1 MDSSFIPGADSDE
14 GDTYKDPKEKIAF
27 MVKNLEGLEM
37 QASEGAEPAV
47 VPLEGKSFHDQLL
60 ALKESVARKK
70 FEIEGL
76 KLSNEQHSMVAQEID
91 DKMSV
96 IEGAHAKDLMKLG
109 ESQKEETAKM
119 ERVLGSMKETK
130 AEVEGQLRK
139 KKEAVAALELSILDL
154 QAGVTDLSKRVQSA
168 EAEAEA
174 EIDASD
180 AEITTKK
187 SQAVS
192 KTTTLQTQAET
203 DNAEASQAQADLRD
217 LGDKLSGARSRK
229 NESLNR
235 VEASEKNLEKKRQA
249 KANTEAQL
257 KLLEAQAESFRVVR
271 EENLANAGRARKAAV
286 ELRERALALEGGVEA
301 AITAQEK
308 AEAALGATAQH
319 TARLEGKVRGMEV
332 EKEGLALKINNYSD
346 ASRAFC
352 FSFDAADLG

>member
-1 MDSSFIPGADSDE
+1 
-14 GDTYKDPKEKIAF
+14 
-27 MVKNLEGLEM
+27 
-37 QASEGAEPAV
+37 
-47 VPLEGKSFHDQLL
+47 
-60 ALKESVARKK
+60 
-70 FEIEGL
+70 
-76 KLSNEQHSMVAQEID
+76 MVAQEID

-174 EIDASD
+174 EITASD

-235 VEASEKNLEKKRQA
+235 VEASEKNV
-249 KANTEAQL
+249 
-257 KLLEAQAESFRVVR
+257 SPCSHDF
-271 EENLANAGRARKAAV
+271 
-286 ELRERALALEGGVEA
+286 
-301 AITAQEK
+301 AIEMPVTIA
-308 AEAALGATAQH
+308 
-319 TARLEGKVRGMEV
+319 
-332 EKEGLALKINNYSD
+332 
-346 ASRAFC
+346 
-352 FSFDAADLG
+352 SFDLASLKKNAKQRLIPKRSSSYLKPRQSLFV